1 MEGFKRHKPVS
12 LTTSGKNKLI
22 ILFGLLFATTFLH
35 AQTQVDS
42 IINVGIRYHD
52 AKEYKKAIALYEQAL
67 SIDPESEIAIY
78 EISISMVEM
87 GDYYGA
93 IEYSDKLIKR
103 NDKYAILSYNT
114 KGSSLNY
121 LGKTDEAIDIFLEG
135 IDLYPDFDLL
145 HYNLGLAYH
154 TKMEYEN
161 AKDAFIAAIEINPQH
176 SGAHLNLGRTMMR
189 INKRVES
196 LLSLYFFLLLEPNT
210 ERSEWAYNGLHL
222 QLSDSSLRLDDTDIA
237 DIQEVNKM
245 LSELAASHIA
255 EGKTSETNS
264 HIFIKTTYS
273 FFSSLGKLKDA
284 HKNTGFWWDFYV
296 PFFASLTSSGYTEPF
311 CHYISHSFQKESDYF
326 INNNPAKINS
336 FKTWLQQR

>member
-1 MEGFKRHKPVS
+1 MIPFQM
-12 LTTSGKNKLI
+12 NKIFL
-22 ILFGLLFATTFLH
+22 LLGLLSVTSFISG
-35 AQTQVDS
+35 QTPIDS
-42 IINVGIRYHD
+42 LIRQGIKYHD
-52 AKEYKKAIALYEQAL
+52 SRAYQMAIDQYQKALE
-67 SIDPESEIAIY
+67 IDPNSEVAIY

-121 LGKTDEAIDIFLEG
+121 LGKTDEAIDVFLEG

-154 TKMEYEN
+154 TKMEYEK
-161 AKDAFIAAIEINPQH
+161 AKDAFIAALDINPQH

-189 INKRVES
+189 LNKRVES
-196 LLSLYFFLLLEPNT
+196 LLSLYFFLLLEPNS

-222 QLSDSSLRLDDTDIA
+222 QLSDSSHHQGDSDIA
-237 DIQEVNKM
+237 DILEVDKM
-245 LSELAASHIA
+245 ISELAASNIE
-255 EGKTSETNS
+255 EGKNSETNS

-273 FFSSLGKLKDA
+273 IFSTLGKLKDK
-284 HKNTGFWWDFYV
+284 HNNTGFWWEFYV
-296 PFFASLTSSGYTEPF
+296 PFFSSLTSAGYTEPF
-311 CHYISHSFQKESDYF
+311 CHYISHAFQRESDYF
-326 INNNPAKINS
+326 INNNPAKVNS
-336 FKTWLQQR
+336 FSTWLQQR